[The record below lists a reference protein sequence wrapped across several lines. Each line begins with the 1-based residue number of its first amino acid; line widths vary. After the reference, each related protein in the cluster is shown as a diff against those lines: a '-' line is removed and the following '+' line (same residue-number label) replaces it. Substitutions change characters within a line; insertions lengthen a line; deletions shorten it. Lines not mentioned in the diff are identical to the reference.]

1 MLRPYQGVAAGESG
15 QRGSTEEDAS
25 RRRPCGTLLLPP
37 QDGRPGG
44 REEGAALRWLKPVAD
59 SWPVRFVSGCLGRYF
74 RHDVGRQSAALA
86 YYLLFTLFP
95 FLIFLSSLLGLLHLD
110 VSEVLRALRPLLPT
124 EVLAVA
130 ESYLAYAARTS
141 SAAML
146 WFGLIFSIYFP
157 MRAADCL
164 MRAVRRAYHLPRPTN
179 HLVYRFKVLFYTV
192 FLLVTIALT
201 LALATVSQRMLA
213 FAGRYIT
220 LPSAFVELWD
230 LLRFPLLAVVVFGAV
245 GLLYAMAQDTRQ
257 PGRNVV
263 PGVVASLTAWMAL
276 SAAYSFYVANFANYS
291 LIYGTLGTV
300 VVLMIWLYLTATVL
314 IMGAEINDTLMSLR
328 GRSRRR
334 DRNSDRETS

>member
-1 MLRPYQGVAAGESG
+1 M
-15 QRGSTEEDAS
+15 T
-25 RRRPCGTLLLPP
+25 
-37 QDGRPGG
+37 
-44 REEGAALRWLKPVAD
+44 
-59 SWPVRFVSGCLGRYF
+59 GCLKRYF

-110 VSEVLRALRPLLPT
+110 VSEVLRGLQPLLPA
-124 EVLAVA
+124 EVLNVA
-130 ESYLAYAARTS
+130 EAYLEYAARTS

-146 WFGLIFSIYFP
+146 WFGLVFSVYFP

-179 HLVYRFKVLFYTV
+179 HLVYRFKVLFYTL

-213 FAGRYIT
+213 FAGKYVT
-220 LPSAFVELWD
+220 LPPVFIELWD
-230 LLRFPLLAVVVFGAV
+230 FLRFPLLAVIVFGAV

-257 PGRNVV
+257 PGQNVV
-263 PGVVASLTAWMAL
+263 PGVITSLTAWMAL
-276 SAAYSFYVANFANYS
+276 SAAYSFYVENFANYS

-314 IMGAEINDTLMSLR
+314 IMGAEINNTLMSLR
-328 GRSRRR
+328 RDPQERS
-334 DRNSDRETS
+334 SKLEKGETSS